1 MHIPR
6 GLLILDEVSVS
17 ADILFC
23 GVFGCLKS
31 FVDQGW
37 LHDACTNNTELST
50 KQRVHIPA
58 GTPESLE

>member
-1 MHIPR
+1 M
-6 GLLILDEVSVS
+6 DEVSVS

-50 KQRVHIPA
+50 KQRVHTPA